1 MLFSALLA
9 TILLETV
16 CYWLFIRKDLSR
28 LLLYSILVNC
38 FTLPPATWI
47 YQHIIPDL
55 VMVEAGVVLV
65 ETVLILVLMQ
75 LPLARAFL
83 LSLLANGVTAAIGL
97 ILSPC

>member
-28 LLLYSILVNC
+28 LLLYSILINC

-47 YQHIIPDL
+47 YQHVIPDL
-55 VMVEAGVVLV
+55 FIVEAGVVLV

-75 LPLARAFL
+75 LPPARAFL
-83 LSLLANGVTAAIGL
+83 LSLLANGVTAVAG
-97 ILSPC
+97 ILVPFP